1 MEILNENMVLLNTLV
16 IFLSLSHPQN
26 KESLFFMPMHPD
38 YSDLLNR
45 TALNLCSLLVS
56 LNEFP
61 YFRFDVDQPMTGQI
75 AAKTYMFLEKHVRN
89 DADFWYRGVLDIQNR
104 STVLI
109 VSRLS
114 DLITPLLHSI
124 AYEAM
129 FQDYLHASRDGKVS
143 VNPHNLLTFLAG
155 GCPPPSTWTR
165 PTSYGRP
172 SATCGWSVRP
182 PCFRDA

>member
-1 MEILNENMVLLNTLV
+1 
-16 IFLSLSHPQN
+16 
-26 KESLFFMPMHPD
+26 
-38 YSDLLNR
+38 
-45 TALNLCSLLVS
+45 
-56 LNEFP
+56 
-61 YFRFDVDQPMTGQI
+61 
-75 AAKTYMFLEKHVRN
+75 MFLEKHVRN

-143 VNPHNLLTFLAG
+143 VNPHNLLTVLAG
-155 GCPPPSTWTR
+155 GLPASINMDETNELWEAIR
-165 PTSYGRP
+165 DLRLERA
-172 SATCGWSVRP
+172 SALLP
-182 PCFRDA
+182 